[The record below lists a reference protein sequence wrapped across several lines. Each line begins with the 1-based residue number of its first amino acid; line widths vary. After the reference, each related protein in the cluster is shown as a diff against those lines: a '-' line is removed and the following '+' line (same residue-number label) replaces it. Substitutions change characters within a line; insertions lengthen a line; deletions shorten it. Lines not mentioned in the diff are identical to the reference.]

1 MRAPSGPTL
10 VGARRRLAPLFFAR
24 AARGSL
30 TPTGAYAVP
39 FAAATGPQGTSQV
52 ALHLADGS
60 GVVAGRQQRRQL
72 SVWIGPEPFGSCI
85 ARLDPPRLAGGWLP
99 ILRVGYRDGA
109 GRQHREESFST
120 RAPGDPTLTT
130 FLRVDG
136 PAAVAAS
143 GRRLVVRGR
152 TGYFAWSRP
161 GSLRRVSAA
170 AYQEARHRLV
180 AGWQA
185 RLAAGGTFEVPEPE
199 VFDAERALLV
209 QNLALTWRYSV
220 GNGYEEFSF
229 PESVDNAMVM
239 ADYGQEAV
247 ARSILRT
254 SLTRRP
260 SPYPNWTT
268 GEKLLGFARLW
279 RLSGDVAGMRAATP
293 VLRRYVAALGRQIDR
308 SRTGLLAPERY
319 SSDISDVVLGLH
331 SQAVVWQGLREL
343 APVWAQTGKAALAR
357 RCQALA
363 ARLGAGLR
371 AAVRRSARRLPDG
384 TLFVPVSLL
393 GGERPYGA
401 LTASRLGSYWNLVMP
416 YALASGLFPPQSRD
430 ALGIWRYMQSHGS
443 RLLGMVRASAFALY
457 KTPRFPVSGTDQVY
471 GLNVARFLA
480 DNDQPDQLVL
490 SLYGQLAQGMTPGTF
505 VAGEGATVAPLDGLR
520 LRSMYLPPN
529 TAANAAF
536 LETLRL
542 MLVHETRDR
551 AGAPRALELAYAT
564 PRAWL
569 RPGKQIAVHD
579 APTSFGPLSYTIA
592 ASKTAVH
599 AEVDLPANPPRQLRL
614 RFRLPRGS
622 RIGVVILNGDRFTR
636 VDRRSSTLD
645 LSGLSGT
652 LILDVDR
659 TSQ

>member
-1 MRAPSGPTL
+1 
-10 VGARRRLAPLFFAR
+10 
-24 AARGSL
+24 
-30 TPTGAYAVP
+30 VP

-60 GVVAGRQQRRQL
+60 GVVAGRRQRREL
-72 SVWIGPEPFGSCI
+72 SVWIGPQPFGSCI

-130 FLRVDG
+130 FLQVDG

-143 GRRLVVRGR
+143 GRRLAVRGR
-152 TGYFAWSRP
+152 TGYFAWSRR
-161 GSLRRVSAA
+161 GSLRRLSAA
-170 AYQEARHRLV
+170 AYQDARHQLV
-180 AGWQA
+180 ANWQA
-185 RLAAGGTFEVPEPE
+185 RLAAGATFDVPELE

-268 GEKLLGFARLW
+268 GEKLLGFAHLW
-279 RLSGDVAGMRAATP
+279 RLSGDVTAIRAATP
-293 VLRRYVAALGRQIDR
+293 VLRRYVVALGRQIDR

-319 SSDISDVVLGLH
+319 SSDISEVVLGLH

-343 APVWAQTGKAALAR
+343 APVWAQTGEAALAR

-371 AAVRRSARRLPDG
+371 AAIRRSARRLPDG

-393 GGERPYGA
+393 AGERPYGA
-401 LTASRLGSYWNLVMP
+401 VTASRLGSYWNLVMP

-457 KTPRFPVSGTDQVY
+457 KAPRFPVSGTDQVY

-542 MLVHETRDR
+542 MLVHETRDGT
-551 AGAPRALELAYAT
+551 GAPHALELAYAT

-569 RPGKQIAVHD
+569 RPGKRIAVHD
-579 APTSFGPLSYTIA
+579 APTSFGLLSYTIA

-599 AEVDLPANPPRQLRL
+599 AEVDLPADPPPQLRL
-614 RFRLPRGS
+614 RLRLPRGS
-622 RIGVVILNGDRFTR
+622 RIGAVVLNGNRFTR

-652 LILDVDR
+652 LILDADR